1 MPRVVRL
8 YMKSAFTGFAVAA
21 AFVALVLWLNVAN
34 LGHLVSTSDVALM
47 AVAVF
52 WVLNGIVFSGV
63 QFAWAITAVAEK
75 EGPDDTTGGG
85 PRQAV
90 PVLVAARDRN
100 RGH

>member
-8 YMKSAFTGFAVAA
+8 YMKSAFTGFFAA
-21 AFVALVLWLNVAN
+21 GAFVALVLWLNVAN
-34 LGHLVSTSDVALM
+34 LGHLVATSDVAVM

-63 QFAWAITAVAEK
+63 QFAWAITAMAAR
-75 EGPDDTTGGG
+75 DDRNDDSGGG

-90 PVLVAARDRN
+90 PVLVASPAPKPRR
-100 RGH
+100 